1 MAHRQDV
8 RPHGS
13 RRLVAVPRGRGHV
26 ADADLRQAGHP
37 RLLRGPPH
45 RAAVAEA
52 DAVPLVNE
60 VEMRVDLHDV
70 EGAAALESR
79 DAGDVDRVVAAEH
92 HGQRAGLQ
100 NRTHTLLDI
109 GMAVQRVGMNDVGV
123 AEVDD
128 ADILEV
134 GDVVLVVVSAGVAE
148 GEQRRGLADGPRP
161 EACAGPPL
169 RAEVEGRTE
178 DRDIGVD
185 AVPIG
190 LVGALAEGCDA
201 DERQVES
208 SRVVAV
214 GRHR

>member
-1 MAHRQDV
+1 
-8 RPHGS
+8 
-13 RRLVAVPRGRGHV
+13 
-26 ADADLRQAGHP
+26 
-37 RLLRGPPH
+37 
-45 RAAVAEA
+45 
-52 DAVPLVNE
+52 
-60 VEMRVDLHDV
+60 MRVDLHDV

-79 DAGDVDRVVAAEH
+79 DAGNVHRMVAAEH
-92 HGQRAGLQ
+92 NGKRARFEDAAHAGL
-100 NRTHTLLDI
+100 DV

-148 GEQRRGLADGPRP
+148 GEPRRGLADGARP
-161 EACAGPPL
+161 EPGAGPPL